1 MINDP
6 PGKLIREN
14 LGETKT
20 ITINITETLLAKL
33 DDYAQK
39 NNYSN
44 RSWAVEEILT
54 SKLLK

>member
-14 LGETKT
+14 LGDTKT

-44 RSWAVEEILT
+44 RSWAVAEILT
-54 SKLLK
+54 DKLLR

>member
-6 PGKLIREN
+6 PGKVIREN

-20 ITINITETLLAKL
+20 ISINITEILLAKL